1 MLLLTTTVPFFNKD
15 IKLLFGEKKI
25 ERIKKNREQPIK
37 TYSSIFIFLAI
48 SIILAILQSLGISF
62 CLLLAIFDKYLQL

>member
-1 MLLLTTTVPFFNKD
+1 MLLLTTTAPFFNKD